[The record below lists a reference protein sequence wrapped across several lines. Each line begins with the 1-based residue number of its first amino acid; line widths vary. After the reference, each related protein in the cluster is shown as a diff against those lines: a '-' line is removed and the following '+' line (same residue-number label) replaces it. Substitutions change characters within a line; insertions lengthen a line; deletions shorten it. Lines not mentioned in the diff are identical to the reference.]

1 MGAVAVALKV
11 HHAVQAG
18 EGGAIALVAMGIEF
32 LLGEDIPTALHAA
45 VGGQRLSCHRSSSWR
60 GRGGGWLLLGASKQ
74 KTENTKHTSQENDTM
89 LERVLEAVNS
99 WRVGLGR

>member
-18 EGGAIALVAMGIEF
+18 ERGAIALVAMGIEF

-45 VGGQRLSCHRSSSWR
+45 VGGQRRPSCHPAV
-60 GRGGGWLLLGASKQ
+60 GGAGGVASAGGQSKQ

-89 LERVLEAVNS
+89 LKRVTRGGEQLA
-99 WRVGLGR
+99 GLAR

>member
-1 MGAVAVALKV
+1 MSSIQQL
-11 HHAVQAG
+11 AG
-18 EGGAIALVAMGIEF
+18 
-32 LLGEDIPTALHAA
+32 P
-45 VGGQRLSCHRSSSWR
+45 
-60 GRGGGWLLLGASKQ
+60 GGWLLLGASKQ

>member
-60 GRGGGWLLLGASKQ
+60 GRGGVASAGGK
-74 KTENTKHTSQENDTM
+74 
-89 LERVLEAVNS
+89 
-99 WRVGLGR
+99 

>member
-1 MGAVAVALKV
+1 MQQSVVSV
-11 HHAVQAG
+11 RHV
-18 EGGAIALVAMGIEF
+18 IA
-32 LLGEDIPTALHAA
+32 PA
-45 VGGQRLSCHRSSSWR
+45 VGGA
-60 GRGGGWLLLGASKQ
+60 GGGGWLLLGASKQ